1 MRRRRAVPGPDLLEE
16 LQSARLDD
24 RPLRRAGRG
33 PTERFAAGGAWLLL
47 LFAGVVAVAVITE
60 QGKPE
65 YPALEPS
72 CTTGALALSAT
83 ETEVRGDIRYSVVGP
98 DGAVLLALNT
108 AAVSSEGVATPTGPE
123 MITQVFP
130 EEPMVGCR
138 LRGTF
143 PAQVPPGQHVV
154 SAFRLVDG
162 TWTRFASVPLTVR

>member
-1 MRRRRAVPGPDLLEE
+1 MRRRAPAPDLLEE
-16 LQSARLDD
+16 LQAARDGSGH
-24 RPLRRAGRG
+24 RPGRG

-65 YPALEPS
+65 YPRLAAS

-98 DGAVLLALNT
+98 DGDVLLAIN
-108 AAVSSEGVATPTGPE
+108 AASVSDGLVATPVAPRAV
-123 MITQVFP
+123 TQVFP

-138 LRGTF
+138 LRGSF
-143 PAQVPPGQHVV
+143 PAQVPPGDHVV

-162 TWTRFASVPLTVR
+162 AWTRFASVELTVR

>member
-1 MRRRRAVPGPDLLEE
+1 VRRRRPAPDLLEE

-24 RPLRRAGRG
+24 RPVRRAGRG

-47 LFAGVVAVAVITE
+47 LFAGVVAVAVIAE
-60 QGKPE
+60 QGKPT
-65 YPALEPS
+65 YPALEAS

-83 ETEVRGDIRYSVVGP
+83 ETDVRGDIRYSVAGP
-98 DGAVLLALNT
+98 DGDVLLAIN
-108 AAVSSEGVATPTGPE
+108 ADAVSADGVAQPSAPGAV
-123 MITQVFP
+123 TQVFP

-138 LRGTF
+138 LRGSF
-143 PAQVPPGQHVV
+143 PAQVPPGDHVV